1 MEEKVLSTKEK
12 ILVESMKLFSVQ
24 GFEAVSVRA
33 IAAAVGVRDSAL
45 YKHFPSKQAIF
56 DAIVENSKERFWE
69 QYKKM
74 HLDQPETI
82 DLVEMCLKM
91 FRFQTQDEWIVRFRQ
106 MLVIEQ
112 FKNPDIAKVYKEL
125 FIDMPVENQSKI
137 FEKFI
142 EAGVMKGS
150 DPVVMSMELYAP
162 FFLYH
167 TVQDK
172 PIELE
177 QRLRQHV
184 QNFKENY
191 FIDYQED

>member
-69 QYKKM
+69 QYKKI
-74 HLDQPETI
+74 HLDEPETI

-91 FRFQTQDEWIVRFRQ
+91 FHFQTQDEWIVRFRQ

-125 FIDMPVENQSKI
+125 FIDMPIENQSRI
-137 FEKFI
+137 FEKYI
-142 EAGVMKGS
+142 EAGVMQES

-172 PIELE
+172 PNELE

-184 QNFKENY
+184 QNFKETY
-191 FIDYQED
+191 FINY

>member
-1 MEEKVLSTKEK
+1 MLTK
-12 ILVESMKLFSVQ
+12 
-24 GFEAVSVRA
+24 GGA
-33 IAAAVGVRDSAL
+33 IWKRK
-45 YKHFPSKQAIF
+45 YYHFPSKQAIF
-56 DAIVENSKERFWE
+56 DAIVENSKERFWV

-74 HLDQPETI
+74 HLDQPEAI

-125 FIDMPVENQSKI
+125 FIDMPIENQARI
-137 FEKFI
+137 FKEFI
-142 EAGVMKGS
+142 EAGVMKAN

-172 PIELE
+172 PNELE

-184 QNFKENY
+184 QNFKETY
-191 FIDYQED
+191 FIKRNI

>member
-69 QYKKM
+69 QYKKI
-74 HLDQPETI
+74 HLDEPETI

-91 FRFQTQDEWIVRFRQ
+91 FHFQTQDEWIVRFRQ

-125 FIDMPVENQSKI
+125 FIDMPIENQSRI
-137 FEKFI
+137 FEKYI
-142 EAGVMKGS
+142 EAGVMKES

-172 PIELE
+172 PNELE

-184 QNFKENY
+184 QNFKETY
-191 FIDYQED
+191 FINY

>member
-69 QYKKM
+69 QYKKI
-74 HLDQPETI
+74 HLDEPETI

-91 FRFQTQDEWIVRFRQ
+91 FHFQTQDEWIVRFRQ

-125 FIDMPVENQSKI
+125 FIDMPIENQSRI

-142 EAGVMKGS
+142 EAGVMKES

-172 PIELE
+172 PNELE

-184 QNFKENY
+184 QNFKETY
-191 FIDYQED
+191 FINY